1 MSTSQTRLDAIPID
15 AYFAFA
21 ALHKAK
27 MFRKYFIR
35 THGTYTA
42 PRGTMNRACIVEHA
56 RLCTEARATL
66 RQHGE
71 AMKASGLSMSVIC
84 AHAVACWT

>member
-1 MSTSQTRLDAIPID
+1 MSTRQTRLDAIPID

-21 ALHKAK
+21 ALHKAT
-27 MFRKYFIR
+27 MFRKYYIR
-35 THGTYTA
+35 THGTYDA

-66 RQHGE
+66 RKHWR
-71 AMKASGLSMSVIC
+71 ALNASGLKMSVIYT
-84 AHAVACWT
+84 HAVVCWT